1 MMLPSFLQIKP
12 QTPVIDQTATF
23 PKTVIVEVEL
33 SNVKIRVFI
42 VE

>member
-1 MMLPSFLQIKP
+1 
-12 QTPVIDQTATF
+12 VIEESAMF
-23 PKTVIVEVEL
+23 PKTAIVEVEL